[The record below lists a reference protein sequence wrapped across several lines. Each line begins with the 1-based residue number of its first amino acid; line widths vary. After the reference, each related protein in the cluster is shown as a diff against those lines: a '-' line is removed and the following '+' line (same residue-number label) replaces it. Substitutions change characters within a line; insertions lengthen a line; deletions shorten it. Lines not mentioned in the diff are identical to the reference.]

1 MSNRHLA
8 RSIAMQTIFEWDF
21 RGQPSAG
28 LPAILDQNI
37 KEFGVGLGDE
47 KQFSSDIVNGI
58 IDHLKELDEI
68 IVKYAPNWPLD
79 KITVMDRNILR
90 IGIWEMK
97 FNPGVPPKVA
107 INEAI
112 ELAKSYGG
120 PASGKFVNGVLGS
133 LYKDMY
139 PNGEIETEKK

>member
-37 KEFGVGLGDE
+37 KEFGVGLGEE

-58 IDHLKELDEI
+58 IDNLKEIDEI
-68 IVKYAPNWPLD
+68 IVKYAPNWPLE

-97 FNPGVPPKVA
+97 FNPNVPPKVA

-139 PNGEIETEKK
+139 PNGETEPEKK